1 MFNVED
7 AAKVLE
13 LTKRITEKGI
23 GIIYIS
29 HFLNEVV
36 QIADRITVIRDGAV
50 VRTYTNENRIRQL
63 PPSRRTWWAARW
75 TCSMTKK
82 NAPLAM

>member
-1 MFNVED
+1 MDEPTSMFNVED

-13 LTKRITEKGI
+13 LTRRITEKGI

-36 QIADRITVIRDGAV
+36 QIADRVTVIRCV
-50 VRTYTNENRIRQL
+50 
-63 PPSRRTWWAARW
+63 
-75 TCSMTKK
+75 
-82 NAPLAM
+82 

>member
-1 MFNVED
+1 MP
-7 AAKVLE
+7 AKVLE

-50 VRTYTNENRIRQL
+50 VRTYTNENRDTPITTITQDMVGPPGGHVLRQGKM
-63 PPSRRTWWAARW
+63 PHR
-75 TCSMTKK
+75 
-82 NAPLAM
+82 